1 VFLLGF
7 ILPGTLCFLDLVDYF
22 LSVYFYYVFLES
34 CQFHICVN
42 PSTHSFCGSNLRPF
56 VPAGSNSDIL
66 LYVLW
71 AFFSLRLN
79 PFNLVSCQKI
89 LWVLDWRWIL
99 PESINPCFFFFVFN
113 PFLFLYWRIIALQ
126 NFVVFCQ
133 ISTWISHRC
142 VCVYVCVCIYIFIS
156 PSLWT
161 SLPVFKPCFSEMFK
175 VVKLKAAVF
184 LCLLNC
190 EIRTS

>member
-1 VFLLGF
+1 M
-7 ILPGTLCFLDLVDYF
+7 

-42 PSTHSFCGSNLRPF
+42 SSTHSFCGSNLRPF
-56 VPAGSNSDIL
+56 IPAGSHSDIL

-99 PESINPCFFFFVFN
+99 PESINPAFFFLFLT
-113 PFLFLYWRIIALQ
+113 PFILFLYWRIIALQ

-133 ISTWISHRC
+133 TSTWISHRC
-142 VCVYVCVCIYIFIS
+142 VCVCMCVYIYIYIPF
-156 PSLWT
+156 PLN
-161 SLPVFKPCFSEMFK
+161 LPPCF
-175 VVKLKAAVF
+175 
-184 LCLLNC
+184 
-190 EIRTS
+190 